1 MGGDNFALTP
11 TRMCELPFAALVTQ
25 VYGGRCYWLSQS
37 HTIQSWQCKIKSA
50 LQMDKASV
58 DSSIA
63 MYCMNT
69 IQNLQEL
76 MNGECIHFAPAE
88 AVRSM
93 HHKHLSSGVA
103 ALESQTSGWALKS
116 AIEVVE

>member
-1 MGGDNFALTP
+1 MCELTCKVDGGGQLCPDP
-11 TRMCELPFAALVTQ
+11 TRMYELQFAALVTQ

-63 MYCMNT
+63 
-69 IQNLQEL
+69 
-76 MNGECIHFAPAE
+76 
-88 AVRSM
+88 
-93 HHKHLSSGVA
+93 
-103 ALESQTSGWALKS
+103 
-116 AIEVVE
+116 